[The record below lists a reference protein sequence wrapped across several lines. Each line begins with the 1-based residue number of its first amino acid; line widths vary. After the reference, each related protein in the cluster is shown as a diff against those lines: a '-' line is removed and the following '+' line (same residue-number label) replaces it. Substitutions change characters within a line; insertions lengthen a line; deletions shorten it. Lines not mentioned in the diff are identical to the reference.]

1 MCRVLRSTLKKTLN
15 EAKKCVDVTADVTLV
30 ACHFQVN
37 SLTITLILR
46 RTVHTLISQLLIYM
60 IQN

>member
-15 EAKKCVDVTADVTLV
+15 EAKKCVDVTADVALV

-37 SLTITLILR
+37 SLTITLILSVMVMYCSLN
-46 RTVHTLISQLLIYM
+46 TSKITF
-60 IQN
+60 